1 MIARVSLLLIAS
13 LLFASAWTYDT
24 RYQGQKSQEVSVV
37 SAHPVRQRWM
47 SAIPGRGFDEP
58 ILLQAMRPSNEFRGC
73 FDPSAAYSLE
83 QRPVNT
89 IGIGVKRTEI
99 DEIPMDSLWMFGD
112 SDVTLPRDI
121 VAGSYRAVNNRGEVR
136 NIELDDEKLAYHGIL
151 AGAPQRDLYV
161 MDDNNS
167 RWYFVRQQQPVSR
180 LELARQSAA
189 NARTQR
195 LVHCPS
201 WTKRIAAA
209 LDVVMANL
217 FGTVGAQTVDQVAIA
232 QGWAWDQW
240 RMFATNW
247 NALLR
252 QTQSWAENT
261 ADWIHAPYDSIEPA
275 SRLATRPGPE
285 SRQ

>member
-47 SAIPGRGFDEP
+47 SAVPGRGFDEP

-89 IGIGVKRTEI
+89 IGYGVKRTQI

-151 AGAPQRDLYV
+151 AGAPRRDLYV

-167 RWYFVRQQQPVSR
+167 RWYFIRQQPVSR
-180 LELARQSAA
+180 LELARKPAA

-195 LVHCPS
+195 HVHFPS
-201 WTKRIAAA
+201 WTKRVAAA

-217 FGTVGAQTVDQVAIA
+217 FGTVGAQTVDQVSIA

-240 RMFATNW
+240 QMFATNW

-261 ADWIHAPYDSIEPA
+261 ADWIHAPYHNIEPA
-275 SRLATRPGPE
+275 SRLATRPGSD